1 MTCPTCGGARFF
13 DDGRCATCEVATV
26 AGPPAVSSSLNSD
39 AVTVVRDSSQDT
51 TRLPATPTGST
62 GSLLPGQAFGRRYRI
77 LKMLGMGGMGAVYE
91 AWDADVN
98 EAVALKVIRPDAL
111 GDPAAAQEIERRF
124 KLELVL
130 ARQVTHKNVIRIHD
144 IGEVDGVRYLTMP
157 FLSGEDL
164 STLLRREGRLP
175 LPRVL
180 AIAKQVARGLA
191 AAHEVGVVHRDLK
204 PANIMIET
212 DGTAVI
218 MDFGIARSAAA
229 DGRGTRLGSVV
240 GTLEYMAPEQ
250 AQGHPVD
257 QRADIYAFGLV
268 LYDLLTD
275 RSRTKQHETPMSE
288 LMDRLTKPMTPVR
301 TAATGIPA
309 PVASV
314 IDRCLQTDPA
324 ARYQITTALLHDLE
338 ALDED
343 GHVSVVAAPWFTV
356 KRVAGLAAL
365 ALVIVAAAVGGSW
378 LLFQRRGPAAPMRP
392 DPVSVLIADFQN
404 KANEPLFDGLLEQA
418 LGVGLE
424 GASFVTLYPR
434 RDAIRLAAQMSP
446 GARLD
451 SEHAALVAV
460 REGVMRVVTGS
471 IELQSSRYTL
481 TAQGVDPANS
491 KVLFSL
497 ETESGSKDK
506 VLDAVG
512 QMAAKVRR
520 ALGDRSVA
528 DEAVSGK
535 ETFTAGSLE
544 AAHAYARGQELQWA
558 GKFEEALASYQKAVR
573 LDPTLGR
580 AYAGMGAVSNN
591 LGRRQEAEEYYKL
604 ALQHLDRMTDRE
616 KYRTRGGYYLL
627 VRNNE
632 KGREEA
638 LALIEKF
645 PADTAALANL
655 AVAELYRRDMKRS
668 VELGKQALV
677 AMPRNVIRANNL
689 ALFLMYAG
697 DFPAAELQAKAVL
710 SINREFAKAYVAM
723 ALSQAA
729 TGRVEDAERTYR
741 SLVALPGAA
750 PYYAASGLADLH
762 MYQGRLK
769 QAATELEQA
778 AAAESKGS
786 ASRHARLLVTLAE
799 VRALQGRPREA
810 VDLAKQAMARSTDEG
825 VLFLAAWVLAGAGQA
840 AAAEA
845 AAAALNEHLE
855 TEQQICA
862 RVVEGEIALSKA
874 AAREAVTK
882 FQAAQKIADTWL
894 GRFGLARAY
903 LAAGSPAEADSEVDI
918 CLKRQGEAT
927 AVLLDDVPS
936 IRLVAQLH
944 YYQGRVRE
952 ALKNAGAAESYKT
965 FLAIKAKGDEQGL
978 VAEARRRLGSR

>member
-1 MTCPTCGGARFF
+1 
-13 DDGRCATCEVATV
+13 
-26 AGPPAVSSSLNSD
+26 
-39 AVTVVRDSSQDT
+39 
-51 TRLPATPTGST
+51 
-62 GSLLPGQAFGRRYRI
+62 
-77 LKMLGMGGMGAVYE
+77 
-91 AWDADVN
+91 
-98 EAVALKVIRPDAL
+98 
-111 GDPAAAQEIERRF
+111 
-124 KLELVL
+124 
-130 ARQVTHKNVIRIHD
+130 VTHKNVIRIHD
-144 IGEVDGVRYLTMP
+144 IGELDGVRYLTMP

-164 STLLRREGRLP
+164 ATLLRREGRMALA
-175 LPRVL
+175 RVL
-180 AIAKQVARGLA
+180 AISKEVARGLA

-204 PANIMIET
+204 PANIMILA

-229 DGRGTRLGSVV
+229 DSHGTRLGSIV

-250 AQGHPVD
+250 AQGKPVD
-257 QRADIYAFGLV
+257 LRADIYAFGLV

-288 LMDRLTKPMTPVR
+288 LMDRLTKPIPPVR

-324 ARYQITTALLHDLE
+324 ARYQTTAELLRELE
-338 ALDED
+338 VLDED
-343 GHVSVVAAPWFTV
+343 GHVSVVMTAPWFTV
-356 KRVAGLAAL
+356 KRAAGLAAL

-378 LLFQRRGPAAPMRP
+378 LLFQRRGSAAPVRP

-404 KANEPLFDGLLEQA
+404 KANEPLFDGLVEQA

-434 RDAIRLAAQMSP
+434 RDAIRLAALMSP

-451 SEHAALVAV
+451 SEHATLVAV
-460 REGVMRVVTGS
+460 REGVMRVVMGS
-471 IELQSSRYTL
+471 IELQSSRYKL

-512 QMAAKVRR
+512 QMAAKIRR

-558 GKFEEALASYQKAVR
+558 GKFEEALASYREAVK

-580 AYAGMGAVSNN
+580 ALAGMGAVSNS
-591 LGRRQEAEEYYKL
+591 LGRRQEAEEYYKQ

-632 KGREEA
+632 KAREEA

-655 AVAELYRRDMKRS
+655 ALAELYRRDVKRS

-697 DFPAAELQAKAVL
+697 DFPAAEQQAKAVL
-710 SINREFAKAYVAM
+710 SINPEFAKAYVAM

-741 SLVALPGAA
+741 SLGALPGAA

-762 MYQGRLK
+762 MYQGRLT
-769 QAATELEQA
+769 QAAVEIQQA

-810 VDLAKQAMARSTDEG
+810 VDLAKRAMAGSTDEG
-825 VLFLAAWVLAGAGQA
+825 VLFLAGWVLAGAGQA

-862 RVVEGEIALSKA
+862 RLVEGEIALSNS

-903 LAAGSPAEADSEVDI
+903 LAAGSPAEADSEIDL
-918 CLKRQGEAT
+918 CLKRLGEAT

-965 FLAIKAKGDEQGL
+965 FLAIKANGDEQGL
-978 VAEARRRLGSR
+978 VADARRRVGSR

>member
-1 MTCPTCGGARFF
+1 
-13 DDGRCATCEVATV
+13 
-26 AGPPAVSSSLNSD
+26 
-39 AVTVVRDSSQDT
+39 
-51 TRLPATPTGST
+51 
-62 GSLLPGQAFGRRYRI
+62 
-77 LKMLGMGGMGAVYE
+77 MLGMGGMGAVYE

-98 EAVALKVIRPDAL
+98 EAVALKVIRPDVL
-111 GDPAAAQEIERRF
+111 GDPAAAHEVERRF
-124 KLELVL
+124 KRELVL

-144 IGEVDGVRYLTMP
+144 IGDVDGIRYLTMP

-175 LPRVL
+175 ISRVL

-204 PANIMIET
+204 PANIMIEA

-218 MDFGIARSAAA
+218 MDFGIAGSAAA
-229 DGRGTRLGSVV
+229 DGLATHLGSII

-250 AQGHPVD
+250 AQGKAVD
-257 QRADIYAFGLV
+257 LRADIYAFGLV

-288 LMDRLTKPMTPVR
+288 LMDRLTKPIPPVR

-314 IDRCLQTDPA
+314 IDRCLRADPGE
-324 ARYQITTALLHDLE
+324 RYQTTAALLHDLE

-343 GHVSVVAAPWFTV
+343 GHVSVVSAPWFTV
-356 KRVAGLAAL
+356 KRAAGLAAL
-365 ALVIVAAAVGGSW
+365 ALAIVAAAVGGSW
-378 LLFQRRGPAAPMRP
+378 LLFQRRGPAAPVRP

-451 SEHAALVAV
+451 ADHAALVAV
-460 REGVMRVVTGS
+460 REGVMRVMTGS
-471 IELQSSRYTL
+471 IELQSSRYKL
-481 TAQGVDPANS
+481 TAQGIDPATS

-520 ALGDRSVA
+520 ALGDRAVA
-528 DEAVSGK
+528 DEAGTLK

-558 GKFEEALASYQKAVR
+558 GKFEEALASYREAVR

-580 AYAGMGAVSNN
+580 AYAGMGAVSNS
-591 LGRRQEAEEYYKL
+591 LGRRQEAEEYYKQ

-616 KYRTRGGYYLL
+616 RYRTRGGYYLL

-632 KGREEA
+632 KAREEA

-655 AVAELYRRDMKRS
+655 AVAELYRRDMTRS
-668 VELGKQALV
+668 VELGKHALV

-697 DFPAAELQAKAVL
+697 EFPAAEEQAKAVL
-710 SINREFAKAYVAM
+710 SINPEFAKAYVAM

-729 TGRVEDAERTYR
+729 TGRAEDAERTYR

-762 MYQGRLK
+762 MYQGRLA
-769 QAATELEQA
+769 QAEAELAQA
-778 AAAESKGS
+778 AAAEAKGS

-810 VDLAKQAMARSTDEG
+810 ADLAKRAMTRSTDEG
-825 VLFLAAWVLAGAGQA
+825 VLFLAGWVLAGAGQA
-840 AAAEA
+840 AAAAA

-862 RVVEGEIALSKA
+862 RLVEGEIALSKA

-882 FQAAQKIADTWL
+882 FQAAQQITDTWL

-903 LAAGSPAEADSEVDI
+903 LAAGSPAEADSEIDACI
-918 CLKRQGEAT
+918 KRRGEAT

-952 ALKNAGAAESYKT
+952 ALKNVGAAESYKT
-965 FLAIKAKGDEQGL
+965 FLAIKANGDEQGL
-978 VAEARRRLGSR
+978 VADARRRLESR